1 MVARLLR
8 REGHT
13 VTEADDGVAAVSMVS
28 RTLLRR
34 VTAALL
40 DDEHPADDEKASNN
54 KKDAWPMLFDAVLM
68 DGNMPKCVLHCV
80 AVMAFK
86 HCALTMPPVSVFRRL
101 NGAEACRQIKNL
113 GYLGPVIALTGNDDT
128 SDFAAAG
135 ADGMLTKPVNWAK
148 LAAAI
153 SKAMMHVR
161 EKVAAQQ
168 RAGRDALDP
177 SMHGA
182 PASGPELRKV
192 DVGELLRRVTSCH
205 ASNNRNNTESRKSN
219 PQTRSVKQDSVRLVS
234 SANDLFAL
242 MNK

>member
-1 MVARLLR
+1 MW
-8 REGHT
+8 
-13 VTEADDGVAAVSMVS
+13 S
-28 RTLLRR
+28 
-34 VTAALL
+34 
-40 DDEHPADDEKASNN
+40 
-54 KKDAWPMLFDAVLM
+54 
-68 DGNMPKCVLHCV
+68 
-80 AVMAFK
+80 AVMMAFE
-86 HCALTMPPVSVFRRL
+86 HCALTIPPVSVFRRL

-153 SKAMMHVR
+153 SKALRVC
-161 EKVAAQQ
+161 EGAAAAGAQQ

-177 SMHGA
+177 SVHGA
-182 PASGPELRKV
+182 PASGPESRKV

-205 ASNNRNNTESRKSN
+205 AHNSRNNTESRKSN

>member
-1 MVARLLR
+1 M
-8 REGHT
+8 
-13 VTEADDGVAAVSMVS
+13 S
-28 RTLLRR
+28 
-34 VTAALL
+34 AALL

-68 DGNMPKCVLHCV
+68 DGNMPKYALPHVERGDDGLRTLRAHHC
-80 AVMAFK
+80 
-86 HCALTMPPVSVFRRL
+86 HCHCLPCLSVVRGTHRL

-168 RAGRDALDP
+168 RARRDELDP
-177 SMHGA
+177 SVHGA
-182 PASGPELRKV
+182 PASGPESRKV

-205 ASNNRNNTESRKSN
+205 AHNNRNNTESRKSN